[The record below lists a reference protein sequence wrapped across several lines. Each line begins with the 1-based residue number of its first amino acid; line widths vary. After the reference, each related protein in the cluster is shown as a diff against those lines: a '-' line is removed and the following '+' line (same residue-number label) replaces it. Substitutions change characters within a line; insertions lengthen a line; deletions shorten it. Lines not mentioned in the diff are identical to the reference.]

1 MTTRLLI
8 PFLLLLSLSTS
19 LAFAQGKD
27 PAGAEKLYDDGVKL
41 LTAGDWPAACAKF
54 EQSFS
59 LDAAPGTLLN
69 LASCAEHDGKIA
81 LAWSRL
87 KDARM

>member
-1 MTTRLLI
+1 MPSISGTV
-8 PFLLLLSLSTS
+8 P
-19 LAFAQGKD
+19 D
-27 PAGAEKLYDDGVKL
+27 V
-41 LTAGDWPAACAKF
+41 PAALTRMP
-54 EQSFS
+54 EVV

-87 KDARM
+87 KDARSLNLDGTLLRALGYDDLVVTEG